1 MHKIII
7 QIKLFFLQ
15 ITAAPK
21 LIIIVDNGI
30 PRKISENVKSV
41 FLTDCLEICERN
53 NVKHALIYV
62 VKGNFDTPV
71 LKASSEISKPVL
83 QQLRNTWGFNF

>member
-1 MHKIII
+1 MYKIII

-15 ITAAPK
+15 IAAAPK
-21 LIIIVDNGI
+21 LIIEIDNGI
-30 PRKISENVKSV
+30 PKKISGNVKSV
-41 FLTDCLEICERN
+41 FLVDCLEICARN
-53 NVKHALIYV
+53 KIKYALIYV

-71 LKASSEISKPVL
+71 LKASSEISKSVL